1 MKKAAPLPVLRT
13 LAQSALHRIPMN
25 VAQFLHEL
33 AIATHTVVVISLLPE
48 VFGIADQFPRYT
60 LLKRLHRF
68 GQSLSLGLT
77 QQKMHVF
84 RHDDIPINAKPEAPT
99 HAFQGFFEDSAA
111 LGGPQPDTAMI
122 ATERYTMT
130 LPGEMQMSESARPS
144 QVAYHWIR

>member
-33 AIATHTVVVISLLPE
+33 GIATHIVVAISLLPE

-77 QQKMHVF
+77 PQKMHVF

-99 HAFQGFFEDSAA
+99 HAFQCFFEDSAA
-111 LGGPQPDTAMI
+111 LGGPKDDTAII
-122 ATERYTMT
+122 ATERYKMT
-130 LPGEMQMSESARPS
+130 LPGGKKTFQSGRHAC
-144 QVAYHWIR
+144 VC

>member
-33 AIATHTVVVISLLPE
+33 GIATHIVVVISLLPE

-60 LLKRLHRF
+60 LPKRLHRF

-84 RHDDIPINAKPEAPT
+84 RHDDIPINANPEPPT
-99 HAFQGFFEDSAA
+99 HEFHVFFEDSAA
-111 LGGPQPDTAMI
+111 LGGPRPETAMVGI
-122 ATERYTMT
+122 ERYKIT
-130 LPGEMQMSESARPS
+130 LPRMLKTF
-144 QVAYHWIR
+144 

>member
-13 LAQSALHRIPMN
+13 LAQSALHRVPMN

-33 AIATHTVVVISLLPE
+33 GIATHIVVVISLLPE

-60 LLKRLHRF
+60 LPKRLHRF

-77 QQKMHVF
+77 QQNMHVF

-99 HAFQGFFEDSAA
+99 HAFQGSFEDSPA
-111 LGGPQPDTAMI
+111 LGGPTPNTAEI
-122 ATERYTMT
+122 GIQAYQIT
-130 LPGEMQMSESARPS
+130 LPRMLKTF
-144 QVAYHWIR
+144 

>member
-33 AIATHTVVVISLLPE
+33 GIATHIVVVIRFCQKCSASPINFRDTPCLRD
-48 VFGIADQFPRYT
+48 FIASARVS
-60 LLKRLHRF
+60 RS
-68 GQSLSLGLT
+68 GST
-77 QQKMHVF
+77 QQTMHVF

-111 LGGPQPDTAMI
+111 LAGPQQDTAI
-122 ATERYTMT
+122 TATEHYKIT
-130 LPGEMQMSESARPS
+130 LPGVMKTFESGRHA
-144 QVAYHWIR
+144 